1 MVTAFWGFVTN
12 DFQSFSLSKQTN
24 YNYYCCNNEENLFN
38 KKFLR
43 NICGFLHVYWMQ
55 NYKHLKNK
63 RKRGTNM
70 RKLRKILSAILVAVL
85 CVQIIAPG
93 TVAVGATPF
102 VGNNVAKSAADGS
115 PVIVQGNNMFLAE
128 NEDAVE
134 QNNLTEKTDEKLI
147 TPILG
152 EVEEF
157 RTENTKHYRHKDGT
171 YTAAVYS
178 EPVHY
183 LNSTG
188 EWQDIDNTLA
198 LNSSRKSVSG
208 KATYTP
214 KSSALDIRVPQDF
227 SGGQFLTI
235 GKDGY
240 IVGMRLKMTD
250 TISMSATAEKIDLS
264 SVKAEID
271 NDYGNVKT
279 SDVDIL
285 VSNSSSKLTIDEAN
299 KEEMKLE
306 NKVSAVNY
314 KNVFD
319 GADLQYVITPSKVKE
334 NIIVNEKQDSY
345 VYKFELALN
354 GLVPVQQDNGS
365 INLYENVEDEE
376 AVFVIETPYMY
387 DANEDTSF
395 DVSMSLN
402 GNVLTVTANS
412 EWINDENRALPVII
426 DPTISTYASTFYD
439 ATANKNTPIM
449 NFDSY
454 KFLYAG
460 NGVLNL
466 RRTYF
471 KFNIPTLPDGSV
483 VTNATLELK
492 QYDVDLGDET
502 VKLIA
507 FDLPKDATWSES
519 SITWNNQPLSKD
531 KNGPRDDLSLKKLD
545 YELFKVQNDKGQIY
559 SFNLT
564 KAVKNWYEG
573 ATNNGIMI
581 TSSDEEK
588 NSQTTLYSSDHNDAV
603 LHPAVR
609 IEYTN
614 NIGLEDY
621 WTYETTDLG
630 RSGSVYANPYNGA
643 VTYVHNDLSMT
654 GNLMPISISH
664 IHNHNTDNI
673 YTSVYS
679 GMYVGEKYHLNIQ
692 EVLVYDQQIG
702 KYKHYD
708 ADGTLHYYYSKDN
721 NSPITH
727 EYDSTKVLTYTSS
740 GYVITDG
747 QGNKKH
753 FNSNGQLYKCVDNNG
768 NELTISITN
777 NKITSVTDAVGR
789 VVTLTYNL
797 YNQLQSITDPAGR
810 SITYSYSSTG
820 TDANLSKIT
829 YSDGK
834 YTSFSY
840 LSHNINRINVYDGS
854 YTELSYNHNSYRGR
868 RVEKIKNY
876 DKDSDIVNMLSI
888 KFTVDNISGIAS
900 CNTIVSNYLT
910 ETEDENNKKSAR
922 IYLFDVYGRATSIT
936 NEAGQTKYAMY
947 GSDANTAEFNKL
959 KDSSELLTIANNLL
973 KNHGFERGNTYWS
986 ALQTA
991 ANGNWG
997 IIYDYEK
1004 SSRGDYCLKLELP
1017 DTAGVYEI
1025 DQDFTAKEGQTYTV
1039 SVDINIPEALSLTGN
1054 NGVAIGFTYCVDGVW
1069 KTDSSKWI
1077 GGTNGW
1083 ERFSH
1088 TFTLPTGTISN
1099 CHVFL
1104 KLAQA
1109 QGAAY
1114 FDNVQVEESGG
1125 ARLYNLVENSDFS
1138 NVINSDG
1145 TPTAASAYAW
1155 TMYNCQDSDG
1165 VYFRDWGNR
1174 NFLEITGSTEDQ
1186 KYIYQ
1191 SVPINAKAGDTI
1203 IIGGKAAAYASG
1215 GTSNNRTFEIC
1226 AELYDEQGSVIDNVE
1241 IEFDR
1246 TINQERQTRATCITL
1261 EKDCRNLNLY
1271 FNFHYQTGP
1280 LSIDDLFVYVN
1291 SFGEHYDYNVN
1302 GQIKESDNDEGKT
1315 TKYYYPLEDDDITN
1329 DNEVET
1335 ITELVSGIEQT
1346 VAQYSYDDNHNVT
1359 TVKNNIGT
1367 EIKCEY
1373 NDAGQITKQTTVVT
1387 DENGKE
1393 TKMTESFVYYQ
1404 NGNYIKSYTDVA
1416 GITTFY
1422 VYDNDESGE
1431 NITKGL
1437 LTSVIYPNGNVTTFT
1452 YDPNTDELISTS
1464 GATDTLVSSTTSF
1477 TYENYLPKTI
1487 TRNGTTY
1494 SYEYDAQNRVT
1505 SSKVGNQVLATN
1517 SFDDMQ
1523 RLSEV
1528 EYANGADYT
1537 AEYDS
1542 RDRLVGDYWN
1552 DARISE
1558 YYYNEND
1565 RLSKFVDNVTDVS
1578 YQYEYSF
1585 YGLPFKVTGTDGTK
1599 TSYDYDMSGTLA
1611 RLTFS
1616 DDNNIIYSGKYYTNE
1631 KGMPEDVVIDTLDNT
1646 LMHYNYDDL
1655 GRVESYS
1662 YGPVIR
1668 TFKYKDYTGNNT
1680 ITSTNQVIEI
1690 VDETQDG
1697 TVLQS
1702 YGFDYHF
1709 DGSLYYAFENVEG
1722 DYYDYY
1728 YDELGR
1734 VTENYVNGDQYD
1746 YQYDVGGNLTEVTY
1760 NTLLLHTYTYGNAN
1774 WKDQLTAFDG
1784 KAITYD
1790 ANGNPLAY
1798 DGYIYTWQRGTQ
1810 LANISGNGKNI
1821 SYVYDAQGHRV
1832 QKTVNGLTTNYLYS
1846 GDLLMRQTDGT
1857 NTIDFQYDASGN
1869 LVGFIYNDAPYYYL
1883 RNLLNDVSGIV
1894 DGDCNVVAKY
1904 KYDAYG
1910 NVILATGTMA
1920 EINPIRYRGYY
1931 FDAETN
1937 WYYLESKYY
1946 NPEWC
1951 RFISADSIPAA
1962 SNVAS
1967 DNNMYSFCYNNP
1979 VMNRDDSDAPPE
1991 KVNSLIDSCVESLRL
2006 TSKNIANFISE
2017 LPGVTD
2023 ALTVTSNSFLSL
2035 ISNGL
2040 FDSNNFMNTLTGNL
2054 LAGSLY
2060 LGSHLLL
2067 AFIPSS
2073 DTETFNLATGI
2084 RHLMPVDMSFGAPW
2098 AGYFLNFKND
2108 ENGNYTS
2115 DPSVKMWQSYVGYTP
2130 IYDFF
2135 FSLGGPIFR
2144 DRYEFQVETTGASE
2158 SSTDYYVIWVWK
2170 GDYWNLGAGA
2180 EIGIY
2185 HTDSELHY
2193 KNGFY
2198 EVVTDLTLDVDMTIT
2213 YEGNE
2218 LNHLVQTNW
2227 WVCSFTPEKQLIDI
2241 SELDVFLK
2249 VKFTD
2254 PSLRDPFYSTWRY
2267 YEDTEYDKDNWSEI
2281 EIITQPP
2288 YNYTNIGEYQFTIDY

>member
-1 MVTAFWGFVTN
+1 
-12 DFQSFSLSKQTN
+12 
-24 YNYYCCNNEENLFN
+24 
-38 KKFLR
+38 
-43 NICGFLHVYWMQ
+43 
-55 NYKHLKNK
+55 
-63 RKRGTNM
+63 M
-70 RKLRKILSAILVAVL
+70 RKLTKILPAILVVVL

-93 TVAVGATPF
+93 TVAIGATPF

-115 PVIVQGNNMFLAE
+115 PVVVQGDNMLVTENEETIVQ
-128 NEDAVE
+128 D
-134 QNNLTEKTDEKLI
+134 NLTTKTDEKLI

-183 LNSTG
+183 LNSSG

-198 LNSSRKSVSG
+198 LNNSRKSVSG

-214 KSSALDIRVPQDF
+214 KSSSLDIRIPQDF

-240 IVGMRLKMTD
+240 IVGMRLKTSD
-250 TISMSATAEKIDLS
+250 TISMSTTAEKIDLS

-271 NDYGNVKT
+271 NNYGSIKT

-285 VSNSSSKLTIDEAN
+285 ASNSSSKLSIDEAN

-314 KNVFD
+314 KNIFD

-334 NIIVNEKQDSY
+334 NIIVNKKQDTY

-395 DVSMSLN
+395 DVSMSLS
-402 GNVLTVTANS
+402 GNILTVTANS
-412 EWINDENRALPVII
+412 EWINDENRAFPVII
-426 DPTISTYASTFYD
+426 DPTLSTNASTFYD

-460 NGVLNL
+460 NGLLNL

-471 KFNIPTLPDGSV
+471 KFNLPYLPDGSV
-483 VTNATLELK
+483 VTNATLEIK
-492 QYDVDLGDET
+492 QHDVDLGDES
-502 VKLIA
+502 VKLLA
-507 FDLPKDATWSES
+507 FDLTESASWSES

-531 KNGPRDDLSLKKLD
+531 KNGPRDNPDLKKLD
-545 YELFKVQNDKGQIY
+545 YELFKVENDKGQIY

-588 NSQTTLYSSDHNDAV
+588 NSQTTLYSSDHNDAA

-630 RSGSVYANPYNGA
+630 RSGSLYANPYNGA
-643 VTYVHNDLSMT
+643 VTYVHSDLSMT

-673 YTSVYS
+673 YNEIYS
-679 GMYVGEKYHLNIQ
+679 GMYVGKKYHLNIQ
-692 EVLVYDQQIG
+692 EVLVYDEQIS

-708 ADGTLHYYYSKDN
+708 ADGTLHYYYSAGN
-721 NSPITH
+721 GSITH
-727 EYDSTKVLTYTSS
+727 EYDPTKVLTSSSS

-747 QGNKKH
+747 QGNKKY

-768 NELTISITN
+768 NELTITITN

-789 VVTLTYNL
+789 VVTLTYNS

-820 TDANLSKIT
+820 TSANLSKIT

-840 LSHNINRINVYDGS
+840 SSYNITRINVYDGS
-854 YTELSYNHNSYRGR
+854 YTSISYNYKSYRGR

-876 DKDSDIVNMLSI
+876 DKDSQLVNMLSF
-888 KFTVDNISGIAS
+888 KFTEDNSSGIAS
-900 CNTIVSNYLT
+900 GNTLVSNYL
-910 ETEDENNKKSAR
+910 DENASNIKSTKT
-922 IYLFDVYGRATSIT
+922 YLFDVYGRAISVT
-936 NEAGQTKYAMY
+936 NEAGQTQYEMY
-947 GSDANTAEFNKL
+947 GSNANTAEFNRL
-959 KDSSELLTIANNLL
+959 KDSSELLTIATNLL
-973 KNHGFERGNTYWS
+973 KNHGFEKGNTYWS

-991 ANGNWG
+991 TNGSWG
-997 IIYDYEK
+997 IINDAEK
-1004 SSRGDYCLKLELP
+1004 SLRGAYCLKLELP
-1017 DTAGVYEI
+1017 DTVGTYEI
-1025 DQDFTAKEGQTYTV
+1025 DQDFTPKEGQTYTV
-1039 SVDINIPEALSLTGN
+1039 SVDINIPKALSLTGN
-1054 NGVAIGFTYCVDGVW
+1054 NGVAIGFTYCVNGVW
-1069 KTDSSKWI
+1069 KTESSRWI

-1109 QGAAY
+1109 KGTAY

-1138 NVINSDG
+1138 NVTNSSG

-1155 TMYNCQDSDG
+1155 TKSNCQSSDG

-1174 NFLEITGSTEDQ
+1174 NFFEITGSTEHR

-1191 SVPINAKAGDTI
+1191 NIPINAKTGETI

-1215 GTSNNRTFEIC
+1215 GTSNERTFEIY
-1226 AELYDEQGSVIDNVE
+1226 AKMYDYDGDLIDEIE

-1246 TINQERQTRATCITL
+1246 TINQERQTRATSITL
-1261 EKDCRNLNLY
+1261 DEDCKNIKFY
-1271 FNFHYQTGP
+1271 FNYHYQTGP
-1280 LSIDDLFVYVN
+1280 LSIDNLFVYVDN
-1291 SFGEHYDYNVN
+1291 FGEHYDYNSK
-1302 GQIKESDNDEGKT
+1302 GQITESDNDEGT
-1315 TKYYYPLEDDDITN
+1315 TTN
-1329 DNEVET
+1329 YEYSANNVDVSKVT
-1335 ITELVSGIEQT
+1335 QTVSGVEQT
-1346 VAQYSYDDNHNVT
+1346 VAEYSYDNSHNVT
-1359 TVKNNIGT
+1359 NVTNNIGT

-1373 NDAGQITKQTTVVT
+1373 NDAGQITKQTTIVK
-1387 DENGKE
+1387 DESGKE
-1393 TKMTESFVYYQ
+1393 TTMTETFTYYQ
-1404 NGNYIKSYTDVA
+1404 NGNYLKGYTDSSDV
-1416 GITTFY
+1416 TTLY
-1422 VYDNDESGE
+1422 VYDNDDSGE

-1437 LTSVIYPNGNVTTFT
+1437 VTSVTNPNGNVTTYT
-1452 YDPNTDELISTS
+1452 YDPNTDELLSTS
-1464 GATDTLVSSTTSF
+1464 GEVEQSVWSTTSF
-1477 TYENYLPKTI
+1477 TYEDYQPKTI
-1487 TRNGTTY
+1487 TKNGTTY
-1494 SYEYDAQNRVT
+1494 SYEYDSQNRVT
-1505 SSKVGNQVLATN
+1505 SSKVGNQILATN
-1517 SFDDMQ
+1517 SYDNRQ
-1523 RLSEV
+1523 RLSQV
-1528 EYANGADYT
+1528 IYANGGAY
-1537 AEYDS
+1537 APVYDS

-1552 DARISE
+1552 GARISE
-1558 YYYNEND
+1558 YSYNEND
-1565 RLSKFVDNVTDVS
+1565 RLSKFVDNVTDTS
-1578 YQYEYSF
+1578 YQYDYAF

-1599 TSYDYDMSGTLA
+1599 TSYDYDRSGTLA

-1616 DDNNIIYSGKYYTNE
+1616 DDDDIIYSGKYYTNE

-1646 LMHYNYDDL
+1646 LIHYNYDEF

-1668 TFKYKDYTGNNT
+1668 TIKYKDGATDGVAT
-1680 ITSTNQVIEI
+1680 TSNQIEEI
-1690 VDETQDG
+1690 IDETKDG
-1697 TVLQS
+1697 DHLQV
-1702 YGFDYHF
+1702 YYFEYND
-1709 DGSLYYAFENVEG
+1709 DGSFYLSYEG
-1722 DYYDYY
+1722 VDQQTYDYI
-1728 YDELGR
+1728 YDGLGR
-1734 VTENYVNGDQYD
+1734 VIENYTSDDLCVYSYD
-1746 YQYDVGGNLTEVTY
+1746 TAGNITSVENWYEPVHSFTY
-1760 NTLLLHTYTYGNAN
+1760 ENEN

-1784 KAITYD
+1784 KVITYD
-1790 ANGNPLAY
+1790 ANGNPLTY
-1798 DGYIYTWQRGTQ
+1798 NGYSYTWQRGTQ

-1821 SYVYDAQGHRV
+1821 SYIYDSQGHRV

-1869 LVGFIYNDAPYYYL
+1869 LVGFLYNGTPYYYL
-1883 RNLLNDVSGIV
+1883 RNLLNDISGIV
-1894 DGDCNVVAKY
+1894 DGEGNVVAKY
-1904 KYDAYG
+1904 RYDAYG
-1910 NVILATGTMA
+1910 NTIYSTGTMA

-1931 FDAETN
+1931 CDSETN
-1937 WYYLESKYY
+1937 WYYLCSRYY

-1951 RFISADSIPAA
+1951 RFISPDCFFIAGDVITGS
-1962 SNVAS
+1962 
-1967 DNNMYSFCYNNP
+1967 NMYAYCDGDP
-1979 VMNRDDSDAPPE
+1979 VSYVDPSGTA
-1991 KVNSLIDSCVESLRL
+1991 
-2006 TSKNIANFISE
+2006 SE
-2017 LPGVTD
+2017 
-2023 ALTVTSNSFLSL
+2023 NSFLKTAAGDLLWLNARVRSIAWFPL
-2035 ISNGL
+2035 SWALEAATDEVFAIADPQNGSFAEIGFVEKAIPVVKEEITDQAL
-2040 FDSNNFMNTLTGNL
+2040 PNVFSKALEKFPFINSTFDVPTGLRYVVPMDMEGL
-2054 LAGSLY
+2054 L
-2060 LGSHLLL
+2060 
-2067 AFIPSS
+2067 
-2073 DTETFNLATGI
+2073 
-2084 RHLMPVDMSFGAPW
+2084 PW
-2098 AGYFLNFKND
+2098 AEYFLGFKEHKYGD
-2108 ENGNYTS
+2108 YVNYTS
-2115 DPSVKMWQSYVGYTP
+2115 QTGLSMWQSAAGYSP

-2135 FSLGGPIFR
+2135 FSVGGPIFK
-2144 DRYEFQVETTGASE
+2144 DKYPFVKTTPNGNE
-2158 SSTDYYVIWVWK
+2158 YYVVWIWK
-2170 GDYWNLGAGA
+2170 ADYWNLGAGA

-2185 HTDSELHY
+2185 STDNP
-2193 KNGFY
+2193 KNVEQEFY
-2198 EVVTDLTLDVDMTIT
+2198 EVDTNLRLQVDMTVKYKYLWLFERT
-2213 YEGNE
+2213 
-2218 LNHLVQTNW
+2218 LNHFEQENW
-2227 WVCSFTPEKQLIDI
+2227 WVCSFTPEVQLPNLNWLSVD
-2241 SELDVFLK
+2241 LK
-2249 VKFTD
+2249 VKFKD
-2254 PSLRDPFYSTWRY
+2254 ESLMIPFYKTKESLEKTDLKWDEVSWTDVAYTSRSTGHETHRCGCEHPALCVCKDIYSCCSSPCMY
-2267 YEDTEYDKDNWSEI
+2267 YTENGNEFS
-2281 EIITQPP
+2281 
-2288 YNYTNIGEYQFTIDY
+2288 GYQFNINY